1 MKIVLPFKAH
11 NYYCRILFLWTKAIL
26 FPFLY
31 CTYSTLPSHS
41 DWGAHEPA
49 GLLVSGLWPA
59 GIRPMASW
67 YQAYVLLV
75 SGLWPAGIR
84 PMTCW
89 YQVMT
94 CWYQANDQLVSSLW
108 PAVIRSMSCWYIRP
122 MSCWYPAY
130 DLLVLGLWPAVI
142 SPMTCWY
149 QAYDLLVSDLWPAG
163 IRPMICWYQ
172 ARGLLFSLLYLSL
185 PTVIPITSSIRCL
198 GTQSGPRFWWV
209 NIEIVCLVA
218 CI

>member
-94 CWYQANDQLVSSLW
+94 CCYQSYDLLVSGIW
-108 PAVIRSMSCWYIRP
+108 PAGIRP
-122 MSCWYPAY
+122 MS
-130 DLLVLGLWPAVI
+130 
-142 SPMTCWY
+142 CWY
-149 QAYDLLVSDLWPAG
+149 QAYDLLVSGPGPIVLSTVFVTTYGTTDHIKHKVFRNTVGA
-163 IRPMICWYQ
+163 
-172 ARGLLFSLLYLSL
+172 SLLVGEYWNCLPSCLYLKNWQDKSYSKV
-185 PTVIPITSSIRCL
+185 TMRRIC
-198 GTQSGPRFWWV
+198 
-209 NIEIVCLVA
+209 
-218 CI
+218 